1 LGKVDVLLV
10 MHGHLDHIADAPAI
24 AQLNQV
30 KMYAPGDLNQ
40 SAALLGI
47 LPPELLPRL
56 NKSAM
61 IEHTAGV
68 KVTAVRAEQSSVL
81 V

>member
-1 LGKVDVLLV
+1 MNPTTPAYFKNLENLGKVDVLLV
-10 MHGHLDHIADAPAI
+10 MHWHLDHIADAPAI

-56 NKSAM
+56 
-61 IEHTAGV
+61 
-68 KVTAVRAEQSSVL
+68 
-81 V
+81 